1 MRDRPHPRR
10 VEFEGTVRLSAVGE
24 FFQTLLKAF
33 FEIRQV
39 DIIPHKRF
47 ISLLKT
53 RDFFEAPPGLLPPD
67 AASQT
72 RSTLIVDRIKAMAA
86 DLASRNIRL
95 SPSEITYLGRKFIMY
110 LAEAHRRTTPR
121 IRKAMQMAGG
131 YILHLDA
138 MHEGDSPA
146 LMTGIP

>member
-1 MRDRPHPRR
+1 MFGLIGPFKAH
-10 VEFEGTVRLSAVGE
+10 ETVLECKRCNRAYFSEA
-24 FFQTLLKAF
+24 LL
-33 FEIRQV
+33 RQV
-39 DIIPHKRF
+39 PPRCNVAYAVMIYVGKALFQQHRNGSE
-47 ISLLKT
+47 SL
-53 RDFFEAPPGLLPPD
+53 
-67 AASQT
+67 
-72 RSTLIVDRIKAMAA
+72 A